1 MPTLI
6 ASPLGLE
13 KIRQARSER
22 GWGWSTDDN
31 DECLVEASRVIDS
44 ARAWAEGGPYA
55 SGISGGTWKRFLS
68 GRHAIG
74 ASAFKAYCQVLGLD
88 WQEVV
93 ARDSTPVS
101 VRRQDWGEAPDVSG
115 FWGRTNELSQLEQW
129 IVRDGC
135 RLLAVLGM
143 GGIGKTALS
152 VKLAEQI
159 QNQFE
164 LLIYRS
170 LQDAPPIEE
179 LLEELIA
186 FLSGRSEP
194 ILSETAEGRISD
206 LMDCLRS
213 RRCLLMLDDVES
225 VLRGGELVGRYRD
238 GYKGYGKL
246 IRCIGEERHQSC
258 LVVVSREQ
266 PMEIAALAGPMQPV
280 RERQLSGITWEDGKR
295 ILEATGLTNSGSGLE
310 ALIQRYRG
318 NPSALKVVAKII
330 QEFFGSSIAEF
341 LDQSTVFVGDVVSEI
356 LGEQFARLSALEQD
370 IMVWLAIACQPVSL
384 LELKQDLWM
393 SVSLSSLLQALQ
405 SLQRRSLIEKEQSAQ
420 SSEAIFTL
428 QPVVMKHVTNRF
440 IDQACR
446 DIIAVVKAQDIQK
459 LGLLRSHAL
468 VRDQGEQG
476 DLKSVQMRLILNRVR
491 DRIRDAFS
499 RDRSVEAQ
507 LQGILSLVQG
517 EPAQVVGYAEANLQY
532 LLGGMRAGNEVP

>member
-31 DECLVEASRVIDS
+31 DACLVAASQVLNPSRQWS
-44 ARAWAEGGPYA
+44 EGGPYA
-55 SGISGGTWKRFLS
+55 NGISGGTWKRFLS

-74 ASAFKAYCQVLGLD
+74 AAAFKAYCHVLGLD
-88 WQEVV
+88 WEDVV
-93 ARDSTPVS
+93 ARDSSPS
-101 VRRQDWGEAPDVSG
+101 DVRRQDWGEAPDISG

-129 IVRDGC
+129 IVKDGC

-159 QNQFE
+159 QPHFD

-170 LQDAPPIEE
+170 LQDAPPAEE
-179 LLEELIA
+179 MMASLVE
-186 FLSGRSEP
+186 FLSGRSEHS
-194 ILSETAEGRISD
+194 LSVSLEGRISD

-213 RRCLLMLDDVES
+213 RRCLLLLDDVEA

-246 IRCIGEERHQSC
+246 IRCVGEERHQSC
-258 LVVVSREQ
+258 MILISREQ
-266 PMEIAALAGPMQPV
+266 PIEIAALAGPMQPV
-280 RERQLSGITWEDGKR
+280 RERQLRGVNWEDGKR
-295 ILEATGLTNSGSGLE
+295 ILEATGLTSSGSGLE

-318 NPSALKVVAKII
+318 NPSALKVVSKII

-356 LGEQFARLSALEQD
+356 LHEQFGRLSSLEMS
-370 IMVWLAIACQPVSL
+370 IMYWLAIACQPVSL
-384 LELKQDLWM
+384 LELKHDLWM
-393 SVSLSSLLQALQ
+393 SVSLSDLLQALQ

-420 SSEAIFTL
+420 SNEAIFTL
-428 QPVVMKHVTNRF
+428 QPVVMKHVTNRL

-446 DIIAVVKAQDIQK
+446 DIIAVVKALDVQK

-476 DLKSVQMRLILNRVR
+476 DLKPVQVRLILNR
-491 DRIRDAFS
+491 IRDCIQDILS
-499 RDRSVEAQ
+499 RERSVEEQ
-507 LQGILSLVQG
+507 LQDILSLIHG
-517 EPAQVVGYAEANLQY
+517 KPSSVVGYAEANLQS
-532 LLGGMRAGNEVP
+532 LLDGVRAGNDMP